1 MIPVSLAFIQH
12 FTIGIEIQEIC
23 REKGGSNNG
32 HLLIIFFCACLPAG
46 RLQDTTHEIIN
57 Y

>member
-12 FTIGIEIQEIC
+12 FTIGIKIQEIC

-32 HLLIIFFCACLPAG
+32 HSLLFA
-46 RLQDTTHEIIN
+46 LQDTTHEII